1 MAIMKIVRGC
11 CFFQSFFSF
20 IPLPVLCETRHQ
32 VLWGNWLHNQTFP
45 NFEHFDARSSAVI
58 GEEGWAS
65 ASVGVEIFLYL
76 DC

>member
-1 MAIMKIVRGC
+1 MKRVDCENRV
-11 CFFQSFFSF
+11 CFFHSFFSF
-20 IPLPVLCETRHQ
+20 IPPVLCDTRLQ

-58 GEEGWAS
+58 EGGGA
-65 ASVGVEIFLYL
+65 AVTMGAEIFLYL